1 MDMLYD
7 AYQAHADA
15 MMPVRVTA
23 ELMRGAFSQPW
34 PLLDDHPLVRGTA
47 AACELVSR
55 SGTSHQ
61 RPIFGIASTIV
72 RGQRVAVAE
81 DGTLMRHP
89 FCTLLHFRK
98 EAAFVQPRVLVVA
111 PLSGHFATLLRETV
125 ETLLPEH
132 DVYITDWINARDVR
146 LLHGRFDLDDFIDLA
161 IGFLQQLGPE
171 THVVAVC
178 QPAVPV
184 LAAVALMAEDGDLAQ
199 PASMTLIGGP
209 IDTRVDP
216 TQVDL
221 FATSHPLEWFERTVI
236 TSVPMRYL
244 GACRRVYP
252 GFLQLAGFMAMNLN
266 RHIAAHLGLFNDH
279 VRGDDA
285 STEATRRFYDEY
297 TAVMDLP
304 ADFYLQTVQRVF
316 QDHAL
321 PRGVLTSRDR
331 RVDPAAI
338 ERTALLT
345 IEGERDDI
353 CAPGQTAAAHALCSG
368 LPVAKRAHHVQSK
381 VGHYGLFN
389 GRRWRAEIYPKLRD
403 FIRANDATGA
413 GDAGWRQDRSAYDRT
428 SQLAHRTKH
437 QTATS
442 ATEAGRA

>member
-1 MDMLYD
+1 MNMLYD

-15 MMPVRVTA
+15 MMPIRVTA
-23 ELMRGAFSQPW
+23 EFMRSAWSQPW
-34 PLLDDHPLVRGTA
+34 PLLGDHPLIRGTA

-72 RGQRVAVAE
+72 LGRRVAVTE
-81 DGTLMRHP
+81 EPMMRHP
-89 FCTLLHFRK
+89 FCTLSHFRK
-98 EAAFVQPRVLVVA
+98 TIAVTQPRVLVVA

-132 DVYITDWINARDVR
+132 DVYITDWLNARDVR
-146 LLHGRFDLDDFIDLA
+146 LLHGRFDLDDYIDLVT
-161 IGFLQQLGPE
+161 GFLQQLGPE
-171 THVVAVC
+171 THVVAIC

-184 LAAVALMAEDGDLAQ
+184 LAAVALMAADGDPMQ

-216 TQVDL
+216 TQVDR

-236 TSVPMRYL
+236 TTVPLRYP

-252 GFLQLAGFMAMNLN
+252 GFLQLAGFMAMNLA
-266 RHIAAHLGLFNDH
+266 RHIAAHLDLFNDH
-279 VRGDDA
+279 VCGDAA
-285 STEATRRFYDEY
+285 SAEATRRFYDEY

-304 ADFYLQTVQRVF
+304 ADFYLQTIQCVF
-316 QDHAL
+316 QDHML
-321 PRGVLTSRDR
+321 PRGVLTSRGR
-331 RVDPAAI
+331 RVDPAAV

-368 LPVAKRAHHVQSK
+368 LPAAKRAHHVQSK

-389 GRRWRAEIYPKLRD
+389 GRRWRTEIYPKLRD
-403 FIRANDATGA
+403 FIRANDATA
-413 GDAGWRQDRSAYDRT
+413 GGNARWRQDRFAYDRT
-428 SQLAHRTKH
+428 AQPAHRTKC
-437 QTATS
+437 QTAS
-442 ATEAGRA
+442 LATEVGRA